1 MQSTARVRSTR
12 EERIILGVDRAIY
25 HIARHWMWL
34 LNTVGVIFVALPLL
48 APVLMADG
56 HRTLANTIY
65 RPFHL
70 ICHQLPERSFHIMG
84 YKMAYCERDFA
95 IYAGLLI
102 LGLVYGAS
110 SRKLRPATLKELG
123 IFCIPIAVDGFTQL
137 FGWRE
142 STWELRVITGS
153 IFAVGVAWLA
163 FPRLEFGFREIV
175 STVESRFER
184 LALEGR
190 VAPLR

>member
-1 MQSTARVRSTR
+1 MQSTPRVRSSR
-12 EERIILGVDRAIY
+12 EERFILAIDRAIY
-25 HIARHWMWL
+25 HVARHWIWL
-34 LNTVGVIFVALPLL
+34 LNVVGVIFVALPVL
-48 APVLMADG
+48 APILMAEG
-56 HRTLANTIY
+56 HRTMANMIY

-70 ICHQLPERSFHIMG
+70 ICHQLPRRSFHIMG

-95 IYAGLLI
+95 IYTGLLI

-110 SRKLRPATLKELG
+110 SRKIRPATLKELG
-123 IFCIPIAVDGFTQL
+123 LFCIPIAVDGFTQL

-163 FPRLEFGFREIV
+163 FPRLEYGFREIV
-175 STVESRFER
+175 TTVEERFER
-184 LALEGR
+184 LAREGR